1 MREWLSLKQFQFEV
15 STGVSMLEPAEKTAI
30 CIQLPNNWII
40 SSGIVI
46 LYALCTNCV
55 FGSMY
60 QSHSQPFTPVC
71 GQLAVVSFE
80 DGLLYAW

>member
-1 MREWLSLKQFQFEV
+1 MREWLSLKQLQFEV

-30 CIQLPNNWII
+30 CILIYWII
-40 SSGIVI
+40 STGIVI
-46 LYALCTNCV
+46 LHVLCTNCV

-80 DGLLYAW
+80 DGLLYAC